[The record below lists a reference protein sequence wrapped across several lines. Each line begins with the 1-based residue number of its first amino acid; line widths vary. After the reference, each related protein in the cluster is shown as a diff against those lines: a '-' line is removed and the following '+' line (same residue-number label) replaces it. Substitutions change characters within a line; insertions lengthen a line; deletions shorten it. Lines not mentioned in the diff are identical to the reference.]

1 MNAIYPLIFSVSHK
15 NSQSKLACKIA
26 FSRTFAFATQ
36 FNSYVKENDFV
47 TERVIISQEA
57 VLKEMEL
64 KHLCEMLFMER
75 LISDEKESDLRKA
88 TRELTKE
95 QQQERLFELKVCI
108 SNFYLNK
115 KHCLKGLRFCLKSWH
130 HRRRFLSLSQP
141 KKELLIE
148 FLKE

>member
-1 MNAIYPLIFSVSHK
+1 MNAIYSIIFRFFHK

-75 LISDEKESDLRKA
+75 LISEEKESDLRKA

-95 QQQERLFELKVCI
+95 QQQERLFELKVCM
-108 SNFYLNK
+108 SNFNLNK
-115 KHCLKGLRFCLKSWH
+115 KYCLKILKFCLKSW
-130 HRRRFLSLSQP
+130 S
-141 KKELLIE
+141 KT
-148 FLKE
+148 